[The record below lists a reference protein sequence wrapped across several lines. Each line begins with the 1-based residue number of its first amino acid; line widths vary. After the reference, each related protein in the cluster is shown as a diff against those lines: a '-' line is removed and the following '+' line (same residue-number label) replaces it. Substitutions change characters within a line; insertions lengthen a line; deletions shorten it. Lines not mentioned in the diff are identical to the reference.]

1 MELKITAENFKDLV
15 LDAKTPVVLDFWA
28 VWCGPCRMLSP
39 IISELAEEYAGKIA
53 VGKVNVDEE
62 DELARQFGVMS
73 IPLVV
78 LMKDGK
84 IAATS
89 LGYKPKAQLKS
100 ELGLD

>member
-62 DELARQFGVMS
+62 GELARQFGVMS